1 MEWTE
6 AIGWLASGLV
16 LLSFLMT
23 VMTRLRVLAAVSN
36 VVFITYAVMAGLT
49 PVLVLHIILLPV
61 NLWRLWQIRQLIAML
76 EQTETGGFATDWLVK
91 HATPEFFAAGSD
103 IVRSGSPASEL
114 YLINSGEAEVVGVD
128 VVLGQGDIVG
138 EIGMFTDSRSHGAD
152 VRSLTDVEALR
163 ISRQTMMELYHRDPA
178 IALQMTRLIVG
189 RLTSA

>member
-1 MEWTE
+1 MISARTTVISRLAHHPSAGEP
-6 AIGWLASGLV
+6 LASLAD
-16 LLSFLMT
+16 SPADRHARADRDRRFRD
-23 VMTRLRVLAAVSN
+23 RLAREACNSRVLRRWDR
-36 VVFITYAVMAGLT
+36 
-49 PVLVLHIILLPV
+49 P
-61 NLWRLWQIRQLIAML
+61 
-76 EQTETGGFATDWLVK
+76 
-91 HATPEFFAAGSD
+91 
-103 IVRSGSPASEL
+103 VRSGSPASEL

-138 EIGMFTDSRSHGAD
+138 EIGMFTDTNSHGAD

>member
-1 MEWTE
+1 M
-6 AIGWLASGLV
+6 
-16 LLSFLMT
+16 
-23 VMTRLRVLAAVSN
+23 
-36 VVFITYAVMAGLT
+36 
-49 PVLVLHIILLPV
+49 
-61 NLWRLWQIRQLIAML
+61 
-76 EQTETGGFATDWLVK
+76 
-91 HATPEFFAAGSD
+91 
-103 IVRSGSPASEL
+103 RSGSPASEL

-138 EIGMFTDSRSHGAD
+138 EIGMFTDTNSHGAD